1 MVAIVLSACYNKVFL
16 GAVLLKATLKYS
28 NREKHL
34 ADLFLPNLS
43 DEVKCLLIPARTFT
57 ETVSLTAVL
66 EGSFSFLS

>member
-1 MVAIVLSACYNKVFL
+1 MVAVVLSACYNKVFL

-43 DEVKCLLIPARTFT
+43 DEVNADTSKDFYRNC
-57 ETVSLTAVL
+57 VSNCSA
-66 EGSFSFLS
+66 